1 MVGSSTPISC
11 LHKAVNAPLPMRSG
25 SPLRHVLHFVLAA
38 ALIFACWN
46 GRLDSFATDQVEA
59 GLTRALLAFAIAR
72 GLNGVISVA
81 QGTEV
86 ALEPAGVGVKLSPG
100 EILDPVNDLVEQ
112 FSSVMLLASAS
123 LGLQKLLLLISAWHP
138 LSIAIS
144 ALAVLWAL
152 LGLRHVRR
160 PVEIALGAAP
170 GPRFVA
176 RRWIDTLLLL
186 LVALRFAVPL
196 SALASETAYQ
206 LFLRAPYEAS
216 SAALDQARTSL
227 RTTAAEI
234 APKPAAEESFTQR
247 AQRLLESAQKALDV
261 SAYLDRLQQ
270 TAADVTRHVVNLIA
284 IFVLQ
289 TVLFPLLFLWLLVRG
304 TRALLRV

>member
-1 MVGSSTPISC
+1 M
-11 LHKAVNAPLPMRSG
+11 NAPLPPRSG
-25 SPLRHVLHFVLAA
+25 SPLRHVLHVVLAA

-46 GRLDSFATDQVEA
+46 GRLDTFATDQVEA
-59 GLTRALLAFAIAR
+59 GLTRALVAFAIAR

-86 ALEPAGVGVKLSPG
+86 AIEPAGVGVKLSPG

-123 LGLQKLLLLISAWHP
+123 LGLQKLLLLISAWRP

-144 ALAVLWAL
+144 ALAALWAL

-160 PVEIALGAAP
+160 PVEVAIGAAP
-170 GPRFVA
+170 GPRFIA
-176 RRWIDTLLLL
+176 RRWIDALLLI
-186 LVALRFAVPL
+186 LVAMRFAVPI
-196 SALASETAYQ
+196 ASLTSEAAYE
-206 LFLRAPYEAS
+206 LFLRAPYEQS
-216 SAALDQARTSL
+216 SAALEQARTSL
-227 RTTAAEI
+227 KTTAAEI
-234 APKPAAEESFTQR
+234 TPKAPADESFTQR
-247 AQRLLESAQKALDV
+247 AQRVLESAQKALDV
-261 SAYLDRLQQ
+261 GAYLDRLQQ
-270 TAADVTRHVVNLIA
+270 TAADVTRHIVNLIA

-304 TRALLRV
+304 TKALLRV